1 MMRWWEERKHLL
13 VREKE
18 RIDEAFPKNEF
29 SFEVR
34 GEELWITGT
43 ILDFFEYECKYPLS
57 YPSAP
62 PDIFPKN
69 RSSKWVRKHQ
79 YKKEGRFCLDIREK
93 TWCSRL
99 TAADIIKSVQTL
111 LIAEGIREI
120 TKSDK
125 LLVYEEPE
133 PTRIDRL
140 LRYKK
145 CVLPS
150 DLSFPE
156 DHNYGRINYV
166 YQWNPETYRLI
177 ITDVFEEENK
187 QESTLAKQIWLED
200 ALRTKY
206 KGLWVRVNKDQFIEL
221 ILMDDAQAILKKINE
236 YAVFAETFSVE
247 EYFGKGSQW
256 KFLVFTNEY
265 PKLPFLLEY
274 NSEKQTISKYGT
286 YILDINQLATR
297 MPNKDNYE
305 FLRKKKVSIIGCG
318 SGGSK
323 DAEYLVKSGVGRI
336 VLIDD
341 DTLQTENILR
351 HSCQLDDLSIEKVYA
366 VKNMLRKI
374 NPFVDVQTLRQ
385 NLDVID
391 TKTDELIR
399 DSDLIILA
407 TASNEELFN
416 EYAFPRGIPA
426 IYSKVYPMGFGGEII
441 RIIPGLTPCFEC
453 SHYFKEVLIQEWK
466 PDAEFPE
473 YDTVSYDVL
482 SDGTQIP
489 LPALAVDS
497 DFISLIGVKMALEVL
512 IEKDLENLANS
523 THIRLWGNNK
533 EWIFNQEYQ
542 CISIAN
548 DKIKSIPNCIVCHGD
563 SVIEKELGKS
573 EDEIE
578 REYTE
583 IFSRLKSSV
592 NEEEKS
598 NN

>member
-34 GEELWITGT
+34 GEELWIRGT
-43 ILDFFEYECKYPLS
+43 TLDVVEYECKYPLS

-69 RSSKWVRKHQ
+69 RSSKWVPGHQ
-79 YKKEGRFCLDIREK
+79 YVRKGRFCLDIREK

-99 TAADIIKSVQTL
+99 TAADIIKSLQTL
-111 LIAEGIREI
+111 LIAKCIKEI

-125 LLVYEEPE
+125 LPVYEEPE
-133 PTRIDRL
+133 PTRIERL
-140 LRYKK
+140 LRQKMG
-145 CVLPS
+145 VLPS

-156 DHNYGRINYV
+156 DHNCGRINYV
-166 YQWNPETYRLI
+166 YQLNSETYRLI
-177 ITDVFEEENK
+177 ITDVFEEEGK

-206 KGLWVRVNKDQFIEL
+206 KGLWARVNKDQFIEL
-221 ILMDDAQAILKKINE
+221 IFMDDAQKILESLNK
-236 YAVFAETFSVE
+236 YAVFAEKFSVE
-247 EYFGKGSQW
+247 EYFGKSSRW

-265 PKLPFLLEY
+265 PKMPFLLDY
-274 NSEKQTISKYGT
+274 NSEKQTISKYGA
-286 YILDINQLATR
+286 YILDINQLVTR
-297 MPNKDNYE
+297 MPNKRNYE

-318 SGGSK
+318 AGGSK

-341 DTLQTENILR
+341 DILQTENILR
-351 HSCQLDDLSIEKVYA
+351 HSCQLHDLSIEKVYA
-366 VKNMLRKI
+366 VKNLLRKI
-374 NPFVDVQTLRQ
+374 NPFVDVQTLRE

-399 DSDLIILA
+399 DSDLIIVA

-453 SHYFKEVLIQEWK
+453 SHYFKEVLIQEAV
-466 PDAEFPE
+466 PDAVFPE
-473 YDTVSYDVL
+473 YGTVSYDVL

-512 IEKDLENLANS
+512 IEKDLANLANS
-523 THIRLWGNNK
+523 TSLR
-533 EWIFNQEYQ
+533 
-542 CISIAN
+542 
-548 DKIKSIPNCIVCHGD
+548 
-563 SVIEKELGKS
+563 
-573 EDEIE
+573 
-578 REYTE
+578 R
-583 IFSRLKSSV
+583 
-592 NEEEKS
+592 S
-598 NN
+598 NF

>member
-1 MMRWWEERKHLL
+1 MRWWEKRKHLL
-13 VREKE
+13 VREKS
-18 RIDEAFPKNEF
+18 RIDEKFPNNDF

-34 GEELWITGT
+34 GDEFWITGT
-43 ILDFFEYECKYPLS
+43 ILEFFEFECKYPPS
-57 YPSAP
+57 YPSGL

-69 RSSKWVRKHQ
+69 RSSEWVPKHQ
-79 YKKEGRFCLDIREK
+79 YVKEGRFCLNIREQ
-93 TWCSRL
+93 TWCSCL

-111 LIAEGIREI
+111 LIAEGIRKV
-120 TKSDK
+120 TKEDK

-140 LRYKK
+140 LRYKR

-166 YQWNPETYRLI
+166 YQLNSETYRLI

-200 ALRTKY
+200 AQRTKY
-206 KGLWVRVNKDQFIEL
+206 KGLWARVNKDQFIEL
-221 ILMDDAQAILKKINE
+221 ILMDDAQEILKRINK
-236 YAVFAETFSVE
+236 YADVAEAFSVE
-247 EYFGKGSQW
+247 EYFGKRSQW

-265 PKLPFLLEY
+265 PNMPFLLEY

-286 YILDINQLATR
+286 YILDIDQLAAR

-318 SGGSK
+318 AGGSK

-336 VLIDD
+336 VLVDD

-351 HSCQLDDLSIEKVYA
+351 HSCQIDDLSIEKVYA

-374 NPFVDVQTLRQ
+374 NPFVDVQTLRE

-391 TKTDELIR
+391 SKTDELLR
-399 DSDLIILA
+399 DSDLIIVA

-416 EYAFPRGIPA
+416 EYAFSRGIPA

-453 SHYFKEVLIQEWK
+453 SHYFKEALLEEYK
-466 PDAEFPE
+466 PEAKFPE
-473 YDTVSYDVL
+473 AETLSYDTF
-482 SDGTQIP
+482 SDGTHIP
-489 LPALAVDS
+489 IPALAVDS
-497 DFISLIGVKMALEVL
+497 DFISLIGVKMALDVL
-512 IEKDLENLANS
+512 IENDPKTLTDS
-523 THIRLWGNNK
+523 PHIRLWGNKK
-533 EWIFNQEYQ
+533 EWVFSQEYE
-542 CISIAN
+542 CLSITN
-548 DKIKSIPNCIVCHGD
+548 DKVKSFSNCIVCYGD
-563 SVIEKELGKS
+563 TAIESELGKDRDQVN
-573 EDEIE
+573 DE
-578 REYTE
+578 YNE
-583 IFSRLKSSV
+583 ILSKIKGYL
-592 NEEEKS
+592 
-598 NN
+598 

>member
-43 ILDFFEYECKYPLS
+43 ILDFFEYECKYPPS

-69 RSSKWVRKHQ
+69 RSSKWVPGHQ
-79 YKKEGRFCLDIREK
+79 YVREGRFCLDIREK

-99 TAADIIKSVQTL
+99 TAADIIKSLHAL
-111 LIAEGIREI
+111 LIAKCIKEI

-125 LLVYEEPE
+125 LPVYEEPE
-133 PTRIDRL
+133 PTRIERL

-145 CVLPS
+145 CVFPS

-166 YQWNPETYRLI
+166 YQWNSETHRLI
-177 ITDVFEEENK
+177 ITDIYDGDNK
-187 QESTLAKQIWLED
+187 LESTLAKQIWLED

-206 KGLWVRVNKDQFIEL
+206 KGLWVRVSGDQFFEL
-221 ILMDDAQAILKKINE
+221 LVIDDAQEALKRLNS
-236 YAVFAETFSVE
+236 YAAFPEDLSLE
-247 EYFGKGSQW
+247 EYFGKGSSW
-256 KFLVFTNEY
+256 KFLIHTSEY
-265 PKLPFLLEY
+265 PHLPFLLYY
-274 NSEKQTISKYGT
+274 NSEKQSISRYGL
-286 YILDINQLATR
+286 YVLAINNLKAR
-297 MPNKDNYE
+297 MPSKENYE
-305 FLRKKKVSIIGCG
+305 FLTKKKVAIIGCG
-318 SGGSK
+318 AGGSK
-323 DAEYLVKSGVGRI
+323 DAEYLVKSGVGKI

-341 DTLQTENILR
+341 DILQTENMLR

-366 VKNMLRKI
+366 VKDKLRKI
-374 NPFVDVQTLRQ
+374 NPYVEVHPLRK

-399 DSDLIILA
+399 DSDLIIVA
-407 TASNEELFN
+407 TAANEDLFN
-416 EYAFPRGIPA
+416 EYAFPRSIPA

-548 DKIKSIPNCIVCHGD
+548 DKIKSMPNCIVCHGD

-573 EDEIE
+573 RDEIE
-578 REYTE
+578 SEYIE

>member
-1 MMRWWEERKHLL
+1 M
-13 VREKE
+13 
-18 RIDEAFPKNEF
+18 
-29 SFEVR
+29 
-34 GEELWITGT
+34 
-43 ILDFFEYECKYPLS
+43 
-57 YPSAP
+57 
-62 PDIFPKN
+62 
-69 RSSKWVRKHQ
+69 
-79 YKKEGRFCLDIREK
+79 
-93 TWCSRL
+93 
-99 TAADIIKSVQTL
+99 
-111 LIAEGIREI
+111 IAEGIRKI
-120 TKSDK
+120 TKSDT
-125 LLVYEEPE
+125 LFVYEEPE

-166 YQWNPETYRLI
+166 YQWNSETYRLI

-399 DSDLIILA
+399 DSDLIIVA

-416 EYAFPRGIPA
+416 EYAFSRGIPA

-441 RIIPGLTPCFEC
+441 RIIPGLTPCWRYSCLKHRPVTGSTFC
-453 SHYFKEVLIQEWK
+453 AVTWLPTPSNSICTTKSHCLPEPTCLCRLVPGLKVFIQENLLRCPPRNQKTSRFRAIVRK
-466 PDAEFPE
+466 PCSWVCV
-473 YDTVSYDVL
+473 TL
-482 SDGTQIP
+482 T
-489 LPALAVDS
+489 
-497 DFISLIGVKMALEVL
+497 
-512 IEKDLENLANS
+512 
-523 THIRLWGNNK
+523 IR
-533 EWIFNQEYQ
+533 WIL
-542 CISIAN
+542 
-548 DKIKSIPNCIVCHGD
+548 DHWRP
-563 SVIEKELGKS
+563 
-573 EDEIE
+573 
-578 REYTE
+578 
-583 IFSRLKSSV
+583 SRGPTTPT
-592 NEEEKS
+592 
-598 NN
+598 